1 MQEIIFKNITK
12 YYSGRQVLQDINF
25 KINAGE
31 IIGLLGP
38 NGAGKTTLLKI
49 AAGLSVPARGA
60 VIIKSSAGGYYS
72 PRGYCA
78 KMAFVPQD
86 NNLEKEFTV
95 NEALLSYAKLFG
107 IVKPHDRVK
116 KLVDQLKMT
125 NWCDR
130 SVDKLSGGM
139 ARRAMIARALLPE
152 PNLILLDEP
161 SVGLDPDMR
170 REIWHII
177 KDLRKV
183 GKTIILTTHYMD
195 EAEMLCDRIAFLK
208 AGKLLAF
215 TDPSA
220 LTREICQGQPT
231 ITTLEEAFLCL
242 AAIKEDNNNNGLV
255 GCI

>member
-1 MQEIIFKNITK
+1 MREIIFKNITK
-12 YYSGRQVLQDINF
+12 CYSGRQVLEDVNF
-25 KINAGE
+25 TIPAGE

-49 AAGLSVPARGA
+49 AAGLSVPATGK
-60 VIIKSSAGGYYS
+60 VIIKSSAGGCYS
-72 PRGYCA
+72 PREYCA

-95 NEALLSYAKLFG
+95 TEALLSYAKLFG
-107 IVKPHDRVK
+107 IVKPRERVK
-116 KLVDQLKMT
+116 NLMVQFKMT
-125 NWCDR
+125 AWCDR
-130 SVDKLSGGM
+130 SVTKLSGGM
-139 ARRAMIARALLPE
+139 VRRAMIARALLPE

-177 KDLRKV
+177 KDLRKT
-183 GKTIILTTHYMD
+183 GTTIILTTHYMD

-208 AGKLLAF
+208 AGRLLAF

-220 LTREICQGQPT
+220 LTKT
-231 ITTLEEAFLCL
+231 ATATTLEDAFLRL
-242 AAIKEDNNNNGLV
+242 AEQ
-255 GCI
+255 